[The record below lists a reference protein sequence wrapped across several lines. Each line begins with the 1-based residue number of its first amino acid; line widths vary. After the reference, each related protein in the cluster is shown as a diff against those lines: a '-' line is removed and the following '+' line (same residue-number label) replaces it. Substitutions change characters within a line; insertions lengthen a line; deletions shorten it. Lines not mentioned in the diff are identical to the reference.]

1 MIISVSAKV
10 SDLGFYTL
18 YANEGVKLGEHDGY
32 VPDFFPEEHYG
43 DYLIL
48 DIEAET
54 GRILN
59 WKAPSEDDLEE
70 TFGYKGI

>member
-10 SDLGFYTL
+10 SDLGYYIL
-18 YANEGVKLGEHDGY
+18 YQNRETLGEHDGY
-32 VPDFFPEEHYG
+32 VPDFFPGLHYG

-48 DIEAET
+48 DIEVET

-59 WKAPSEDDLEE
+59 WKKPSNEDIEE
-70 TFGYKGI
+70 TFGYKGD